1 MKIIA
6 RTFAIL
12 AFAAV
17 IVGGLLTLG
26 ATTSLASGGE
36 RPDFA
41 AAQAQASGT
50 TGATASSTTSATS
63 STDTTSAAMP
73 PRGEGGEG
81 ASLFGAVEI
90 LKNLA
95 IVGVITAIVAGGK
108 RLLGR
113 RGPPA
118 PRPQA
123 AA

>member
-50 TGATASSTTSATS
+50 TSATTS

>member
-12 AFAAV
+12 AVAAL
-17 IVGGLLTLG
+17 IVGGLLALG

-41 AAQAQASGT
+41 AAAQASASAT
-50 TGATASSTTSATS
+50 DTASATASGTASDTSSTTST
-63 STDTTSAAMP
+63 AAP
-73 PRGEGGEG
+73 PHREGGEG

-113 RGPPA
+113 RPPA

>member
-12 AFAAV
+12 MVAAL
-17 IVGGLLTLG
+17 IVGGLLALG
-26 ATTSLASGGE
+26 ATTSLASEGD

-41 AAQAQASGT
+41 AEQAQASNTTSGT
-50 TGATASSTTSATS
+50 TDASSTDS
-63 STDTTSAAMP
+63 TSAAMP
-73 PRGEGGEG
+73 PYREGGEG

-113 RGPPA
+113 RPPA